1 MFKPDKIHH
10 TPTHRQPQADGF
22 TLIELLV
29 VISIV
34 SLLIA
39 LLLPALAKAR
49 ESADRVKCMNN
60 LKQINISLATYT
72 MDADGEQF
80 PPHHKNNSSWP
91 YVFRDWGLEK
101 SNFYRS
107 YLNDKQV
114 YYCPTDVHKGISNPS
129 KNARYFPGRVPG
141 KSNTEISYVY
151 FMGQDMSYSYKKN
164 FRNGKVSMVDVLEPA
179 RTTAIADT
187 MRFQL
192 YNILG
197 YINSF
202 GSWNHARGSSMSSL
216 DHGGSMA
223 FVDGHVAWIQ
233 GPDVLKHDQRM
244 RGGDKTYVAV
254 QPHDF

>member
-1 MFKPDKIHH
+1 
-10 TPTHRQPQADGF
+10 
-22 TLIELLV
+22 
-29 VISIV
+29 
-34 SLLIA
+34 
-39 LLLPALAKAR
+39 
-49 ESADRVKCMNN
+49 
-60 LKQINISLATYT
+60 
-72 MDADGEQF
+72 
-80 PPHHKNNSSWP
+80 
-91 YVFRDWGLEK
+91 
-101 SNFYRS
+101 
-107 YLNDKQV
+107 
-114 YYCPTDVHKGISNPS
+114 
-129 KNARYFPGRVPG
+129 
-141 KSNTEISYVY
+141 
-151 FMGQDMSYSYKKN
+151 
-164 FRNGKVSMVDVLEPA
+164 MVDVLEPA